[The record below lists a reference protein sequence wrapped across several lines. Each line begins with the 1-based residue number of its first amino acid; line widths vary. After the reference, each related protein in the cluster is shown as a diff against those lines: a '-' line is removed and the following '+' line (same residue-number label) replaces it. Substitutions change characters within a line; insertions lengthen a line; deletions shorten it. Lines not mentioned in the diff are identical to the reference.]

1 MDANPMSLETDA
13 HNGRIVLSGE
23 VDLANVEQL
32 RAALEAVDGGTPLV
46 LDVAGVT
53 FMDSAGLRELLD
65 AWRRLGSV
73 TLLDP
78 PPNLE
83 RLLQVTQADSVL
95 SVVRSS

>member
-1 MDANPMSLETDA
+1 MSLETDGQS
-13 HNGRIVLSGE
+13 GRIVVSGE
-23 VDLANVEQL
+23 VDLANVHQL
-32 RAALEAVDGGTPLV
+32 RAALDAVEEGTPLV

-65 AWRRLGSV
+65 AWRRIGSV

-95 SVVRSS
+95 TVVRSS